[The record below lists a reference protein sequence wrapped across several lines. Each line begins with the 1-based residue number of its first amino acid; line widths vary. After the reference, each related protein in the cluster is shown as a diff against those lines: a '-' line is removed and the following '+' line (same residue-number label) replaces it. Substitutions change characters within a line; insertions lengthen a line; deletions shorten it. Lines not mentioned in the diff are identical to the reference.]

1 MIAPSSVNL
10 NWFSSDEALDLE
22 PHVLIERTY
31 QLLAKALNEIELE
44 YSENDLELCKVGDPS
59 SSLRFLHFL
68 KRSYEQSVDRKIAPS
83 AEMMTMTDLYEFKK
97 ETENMMVSEEEPVT
111 ESEYTASEVWLM
123 LYALEFFQDL
133 AKMDFNDVSTLFIK
147 RSKGS
152 DRKLGKNN
160 S

>member
-1 MIAPSSVNL
+1 M
-10 NWFSSDEALDLE
+10 E

-83 AEMMTMTDLYEFKK
+83 AEMMTVTDLYEFKK
-97 ETENMMVSEEEPVT
+97 EAENMMAEGPAP
-111 ESEYTASEVWLM
+111 ESDYNASEV
-123 LYALEFFQDL
+123 
-133 AKMDFNDVSTLFIK
+133 
-147 RSKGS
+147 
-152 DRKLGKNN
+152 
-160 S
+160 